1 MKRNTVC
8 TTVRVETREQSET
21 DGSLERIQVPQR
33 SESNRQISPYWQ
45 TIFEAPN
52 EESIL
57 KITYSFGE
65 LGIAHVAPA
74 LPLEDAL
81 KMMEKM

>member
-1 MKRNTVC
+1 
-8 TTVRVETREQSET
+8 VETREQSET

-65 LGIAHVAPA
+65 L
-74 LPLEDAL
+74 E
-81 KMMEKM
+81 